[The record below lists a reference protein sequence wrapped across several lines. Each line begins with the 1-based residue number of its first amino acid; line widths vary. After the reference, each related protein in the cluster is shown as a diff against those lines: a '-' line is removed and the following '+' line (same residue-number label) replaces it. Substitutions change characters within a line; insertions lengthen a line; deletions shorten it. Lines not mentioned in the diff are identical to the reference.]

1 MKNLNFALS
10 ICLLLAVGSFAN
22 AQGTF
27 TNSVSGPF
35 ETFGFAGAAGNSTG
49 SLADC
54 LDWLAADPNNFATI
68 DNIEWDVDVAPQGG
82 SWYSEAEVQ
91 LFVDGVAGTS
101 IQFLPNDTNADDG
114 TIGPLNSTGSTGP
127 LGNFGTLDF
136 EFFETFDDGG
146 EAVQDAIIT
155 GSITVTYTHGTE
167 VVPEPASAILLA
179 GLGLGLIRR
188 RR

>member
-1 MKNLNFALS
+1 M
-10 ICLLLAVGSFAN
+10 AVGSFAN

-35 ETFGFAGAAGNSTG
+35 NTFGDIGAPGNSLG

-68 DNIEWDVDVAPQGG
+68 DNIEWDVDVAPQGA
-82 SWYSEAEVQ
+82 SWYSEAALE
-91 LFVDGVAGTS
+91 LFVDGAASGNPIV
-101 IQFLPNDTNADDG
+101 FLPNDANADDG

-155 GSITVTYTHGTE
+155 GSITITYTHGTNQ
-167 VVPEPASAILLA
+167 VPEPTSAILLA